1 MKSFKVTFIVVINS
15 FTCDGG
21 GGGGRDLHGEDLQV
35 VPLPY
40 HGGEAGTLGGHAGHV
55 GAHIGSG
62 NGGHR
67 VGPQSEAGG
76 GGGAGDDRG
85 VADGAVVA
93 GTPDADVVI
102 LGAQVGH

>member
-40 HGGEAGTLGGHAGHV
+40 HGGKAGTLGGHAGHV

-76 GGGAGDDRG
+76 GGGARDDRG

-102 LGAQVGH
+102 LRAQVGH

>member
-1 MKSFKVTFIVVINS
+1 MKSIKVTFIVIFNS
-15 FTCDGG
+15 LTCDGG
-21 GGGGRDLHGEDLQV
+21 GGGGRDLHGEDLKV

-40 HGGEAGTLGGHAGHV
+40 RGGEAAPLGGHAGHV

-62 NGGHR
+62 NGCHR
-67 VGPQSEAGG
+67 VGPQPEAGG
-76 GGGAGDDRG
+76 CGGAGDDWG

-93 GTPDADVVI
+93 GTADADVII

>member
-1 MKSFKVTFIVVINS
+1 MKSIKVTFIVIFTS
-15 FTCDGG
+15 LTCDGG
-21 GGGGRDLHGEDLQV
+21 GGGGRDLHGEDLKV

-40 HGGEAGTLGGHAGHV
+40 GGGEAAPLGGHAGHV

-62 NGGHR
+62 NGCHG

-76 GGGAGDDRG
+76 CRGAGDDWG

-93 GTPDADVVI
+93 GTTDADVII